1 MQNPIDATPSL
12 ATSAR
17 QETATAE
24 AARMRGMLDQ
34 APVNI
39 MCADREFKITYI
51 NQKSLVTLRSI
62 AHLLPIAPDEIL
74 GQSIDIFHKNP
85 AHQRKML
92 ANPANLPHRAVIQL
106 GTESLELNVN
116 ALRDDSGAYSGTMVT
131 WEVITEKLRRES
143 EIARITSMIENMPI
157 NVMCTDSEFRITY
170 ANPKS
175 LDTLRS
181 IEHLLPIKAKDVV
194 GQSIDIFHKNPS
206 HQRRMLADKR
216 NLPHSA
222 NIQLGAETLS
232 LNVSAMLGSKGEYI
246 GPMVTWEV
254 VTEKLANERKIKEAN
269 ERERAQAEEL
279 RAKVDAMLKTVNAAA
294 AGDLTQKVSVTG
306 DDAIGQMGNGLARL
320 FSELR
325 ASISQIA
332 DVSNALSSAAEE
344 LTSVSNQMGANAEE
358 TSVQSK
364 VVTEASTRVSHNT
377 QVVAAGTEEMTA
389 SIKEIASSA
398 ERASKVASEAVE
410 VAQTT
415 NSTVS
420 KLGTSSAEI
429 GQVIKVI
436 TGIAQ
441 QTNLLALNA
450 TIEAARAGEAGRGFA
465 VVAHEV
471 KELAKETA
479 KATEDIG
486 RRIEAI
492 QGDTRNAVDAIGRI
506 DKIIH
511 DIHQTQTTI
520 AGAVQEQSATTQ
532 EMARNV
538 AETAR
543 GATEIVQ
550 NIGAVSTA
558 AASTATGASDAQR
571 AATELA
577 RMAAGLHELVGKFR
591 I

>member
-1 MQNPIDATPSL
+1 MQTSLDTAPSL
-12 ATSAR
+12 AGQAR
-17 QETATAE
+17 AETATAD
-24 AARMRGMLDQ
+24 AARMRSMIEN

-39 MCADREFKITYI
+39 MCADRDLKITYV
-51 NQKSLVTLRSI
+51 NPKSLETLKSI
-62 AHLLPIAPDEIL
+62 ERLLPIRADQLL

-85 AHQRKML
+85 AHQRKLL
-92 ANPANLPHRAVIQL
+92 ADPRNLPHRATIQL
-106 GTESLELNVN
+106 GEQSLDLLVT
-116 ALRDDSGAYSGTMVT
+116 AMRDENGEYIGPMVT
-131 WEVITEKLRRES
+131 WDVITEKLRKDR

-157 NVMCTDSEFRITY
+157 NVMCADRDLRITY

-175 LDTLRS
+175 IETLKT
-181 IEHLLPIKAKDVV
+181 IEHLLPIRAKDVV
-194 GQSIDIFHKNPS
+194 GQSIDIFHKNPA
-206 HQRRMLADKR
+206 HQRRMLADAR

-222 NIQLGAETLS
+222 QIQVGDQTLH
-232 LNVSAMLGSKGEYI
+232 LLVSAMRNESGEYV

-254 VTEKLANERKIKEAN
+254 ITERLAIERQVKETQDRECKLAMDL
-269 ERERAQAEEL
+269 RE
-279 RAKVDAMLKTVNAAA
+279 KVAAILVTVNAAA
-294 AGDLTQKVSVTG
+294 NGDLTQRVTITSDDDIGRLGKGLTTLMDALRSSLKQISEVST
-306 DDAIGQMGNGLARL
+306 
-320 FSELR
+320 S
-325 ASISQIA
+325 
-332 DVSNALSSAAEE
+332 LSGAAEE
-344 LTSVSNQMGANAEE
+344 LTSVSSQMGAAAEE

-364 VVTEASTRVSHNT
+364 VVTQASERVSHNT
-377 QVVAAGTEEMTA
+377 QIVAAGTEEMSA
-389 SIKEIASSA
+389 SIKEIATSA
-398 ERASKVASEAVE
+398 ERASRVASEAVE
-410 VAQTT
+410 VAQLT
-415 NSTVS
+415 NQSVS

-492 QGDTRNAVDAIGRI
+492 QSDTKGAVDAISRI
-506 DKIIH
+506 DKIIQ

-538 AETAR
+538 AESAR
-543 GATEIVQ
+543 GAAEIVN
-550 NIGAVSTA
+550 NIGSVSSA
-558 AASTATGASDAQR
+558 AASTSTGAADAQR
-571 AATELA
+571 AAVELA
-577 RMAAGLHELVGKFR
+577 KMATALQGLVTKFR
-591 I
+591 V

>member
-1 MQNPIDATPSL
+1 
-12 ATSAR
+12 
-17 QETATAE
+17 
-24 AARMRGMLDQ
+24 
-34 APVNI
+34 
-39 MCADREFKITYI
+39 
-51 NQKSLVTLRSI
+51 
-62 AHLLPIAPDEIL
+62 
-74 GQSIDIFHKNP
+74 
-85 AHQRKML
+85 
-92 ANPANLPHRAVIQL
+92 
-106 GTESLELNVN
+106 
-116 ALRDDSGAYSGTMVT
+116 
-131 WEVITEKLRRES
+131 
-143 EIARITSMIENMPI
+143 MIENMPI
-157 NVMCTDSEFRITY
+157 NVMCADLDFKITY

-175 LDTLRS
+175 IETLKS
-181 IEHLLPIKAKDVV
+181 IEHLLPIKARDLV

-206 HQRRMLADKR
+206 HQRRLLGDKR

-222 NIQLGAETLS
+222 QIQLASETLQ
-232 LNVSAMLGSKGEYI
+232 LNFSAMLGSKGEYI
-246 GPMVTWEV
+246 GAMVTWEV
-254 VTEKLANERKIKEAN
+254 ITEKLANERKVREAT

-279 RAKVDAMLKTVNAAA
+279 RNKVDAMLATVNAAA
-294 AGDLTQKVSVTG
+294 AGDLTQKVPVTG
-306 DDAIGQMGNGLARL
+306 DDAIGQMGKGLARL
-320 FSELR
+320 LSELR

-344 LTSVSNQMGANAEE
+344 LTSVSSQMGANAEE

-389 SIKEIASSA
+389 SIKEIAASA
-398 ERASKVASEAVE
+398 ERASKVASEAVD
-410 VAQTT
+410 VAQVT
-415 NSTVS
+415 NTTVS

-543 GATEIVQ
+543 GANEIVT

-577 RMAAGLHELVGKFR
+577 RMAAGLHELVVKFK

>member
-1 MQNPIDATPSL
+1 
-12 ATSAR
+12 
-17 QETATAE
+17 
-24 AARMRGMLDQ
+24 
-34 APVNI
+34 
-39 MCADREFKITYI
+39 
-51 NQKSLVTLRSI
+51 
-62 AHLLPIAPDEIL
+62 
-74 GQSIDIFHKNP
+74 
-85 AHQRKML
+85 
-92 ANPANLPHRAVIQL
+92 
-106 GTESLELNVN
+106 
-116 ALRDDSGAYSGTMVT
+116 
-131 WEVITEKLRRES
+131 
-143 EIARITSMIENMPI
+143 
-157 NVMCTDSEFRITY
+157 
-170 ANPKS
+170 
-175 LDTLRS
+175 
-181 IEHLLPIKAKDVV
+181 
-194 GQSIDIFHKNPS
+194 
-206 HQRRMLADKR
+206 
-216 NLPHSA
+216 
-222 NIQLGAETLS
+222 
-232 LNVSAMLGSKGEYI
+232 
-246 GPMVTWEV
+246 
-254 VTEKLANERKIKEAN
+254 
-269 ERERAQAEEL
+269 
-279 RAKVDAMLKTVNAAA
+279 
-294 AGDLTQKVSVTG
+294 
-306 DDAIGQMGNGLARL
+306 
-320 FSELR
+320 
-325 ASISQIA
+325 
-332 DVSNALSSAAEE
+332 
-344 LTSVSNQMGANAEE
+344 
-358 TSVQSK
+358 
-364 VVTEASTRVSHNT
+364 
-377 QVVAAGTEEMTA
+377 
-389 SIKEIASSA
+389 
-398 ERASKVASEAVE
+398 
-410 VAQTT
+410 
-415 NSTVS
+415 VS

-543 GATEIVQ
+543 GANEIVT

-577 RMAAGLHELVGKFR
+577 RMAAGLHELVVKFK